1 MLHLFI
7 QIPTFIK
14 RVVSF
19 RQVLLPLFLVSYCL
33 TNSFAQLSPGKE
45 NSLVQKFYAINHET
59 LIWFSSEKNLNKAV
73 EWLKQ
78 IESTENP
85 NILVDKSRSIQIRAK
100 LLGLNTKD
108 NILKDTLDQQITGII
123 LNFLKDL
130 QQGNVKFDYDEV
142 CRSHDSVYFDQL
154 VHFQPQES
162 VSSIISRLEC
172 KDHDYMVLKKY
183 LNDSISTIDGLNRK
197 KIVLAMNYRKYF
209 TINHQT
215 EFIVVNIPATD
226 ARYYRNDLL
235 KITMRTVVG
244 MRKHP
249 SPTIASYITNIVTFP
264 HWNVPHSIAVGEIL
278 PKVQKSENYLEQNNY
293 EVVNGKGKVI
303 EDSEL
308 NWQSYTEK
316 NFPYFFRQATGSR
329 NALGVLKFNLQN
341 PFSIFLHSTS
351 NKGAF
356 AKYFRFL
363 SHGCIRLQKPLEL
376 AKALLPDKID
386 IKELKSGKKDTE
398 SKTIKLSHNLPVF
411 IIYVPVS
418 VVGNKVVFFKDE
430 YGLIQ

>member
-1 MLHLFI
+1 MLHFFI
-7 QIPTFIK
+7 QISIIFKKEIAIK
-14 RVVSF
+14 K
-19 RQVLLPLFLVSYCL
+19 VLLFLFLVSYFI
-33 TNSFAQLSPGKE
+33 TNSFAQQLSGKE
-45 NSLVQKFYAINHET
+45 NILVQKFHTINHET
-59 LIWFSSEKNLNKAV
+59 LYWLSSEKNLNKAT

-78 IESTENP
+78 IEAVENP
-85 NILVDKSRSIQIRAK
+85 DIIIDKSKCIQIRAK
-100 LLGLNTKD
+100 LLGINTKD

-142 CRSHDSVYFDQL
+142 SSLRDSIYIDQL
-154 VHFQPQES
+154 LHFQSQES
-162 VSSIISRLEC
+162 VSSIVSRLEC

-183 LNDSISTIDGLNRK
+183 LSDSISTIDGLNRK
-197 KIVLAMNYRKYF
+197 KLVLAMNYRKYF
-209 TINHQT
+209 AINHRP

-226 ARYYRNDLL
+226 AKYYRNDQL

-244 MRKHP
+244 MKKHP

-264 HWNVPHSIAVGEIL
+264 HWNVPHSIAVDEIL

-308 NWQSYTEK
+308 NWQSYNEK
-316 NFPYFFRQATGSR
+316 NFPYFFRQSTGSG

-351 NKGAF
+351 NKNAF
-356 AKYFRFL
+356 AKDFRFL

-386 IKELKSGKKDTE
+386 IKELKGGKKDTE
-398 SKTIKLSHNLPVF
+398 SKAIKLSHKLPVY
-411 IIYVPVS
+411 IIYMPVS
-418 VVGNKVVFFKDE
+418 VVGNKVAFFKDE
-430 YGLIQ
+430 YRLIQ